1 MIKTVFVLFFGICV
15 FAYEASGQNQKA
27 IDSLTAVLATRTGGD
42 RYSPLYYLAFQYMDI
57 DNKRAFEF
65 IGQAEAAALLSGES
79 LWIVKSKRV
88 KGQILYKLE
97 RTAECIPLFETALA
111 IAGRNNFRK
120 ECLMILNAFGTTYL
134 FRGQLDKALA
144 KFIKAFEL
152 AQEEGDS
159 LYLPMTLGNIGLTYY
174 QLEDF
179 RKALTYLL
187 KGVEMSRSMKRPVDY
202 FLFVNISLCYS
213 QLEEFSKAEVYLTKT
228 IKECERQPS
237 DKAMMHTKLASGF
250 LLKRLKRYDQ
260 AVDQFLSS
268 YSLAQKINNTRIML
282 DNLFILA
289 EVFIDKN
296 ELKKAGFYLQM
307 AEKIISKGAPFPQT
321 IMQIYSRQSGIYM
334 KMGKYRDLANSQRK
348 YIQLRDSIFNADLTT
363 RLMTAEA
370 EFREREN
377 KAKIEAQSE
386 IILLKEEAITRQ
398 QRLNLITELL
408 GVITLVF
415 SIFLFLNFRRKK
427 RLNILLERKI
437 RERTLELELSRDEL
451 LKVIREK
458 EMKIS
463 RATGVIADSV
473 STIEG
478 LCVTARKE
486 TSDPVTRSYL
496 RMILKT
502 SDRIA
507 NDLQTVFKDA
517 VLLPSA

>member
-1 MIKTVFVLFFGICV
+1 MLGVCFLLG
-15 FAYEASGQNQKA
+15 EAPCQNQKA
-27 IDSLTAVLATRTGGD
+27 IDSLKAVLAARTGGG
-42 RYSPLYYLAFQYMDI
+42 RYSPLYDLAFQYLDI

-65 IGQAEAAALLSGES
+65 IGQAEAAALLSGDS

-111 IAGRNNFRK
+111 IAGRNNFK
-120 ECLMILNAFGTTYL
+120 QECLMISNTFGTAYL
-134 FRGQLDKALA
+134 YRGQLDKALE
-144 KFIKAFEL
+144 KFIKAFEY
-152 AQEEGDS
+152 AEEQGDTR
-159 LYLPMTLGNIGLTYY
+159 YLPMTLGNIGVTYY
-174 QLEDF
+174 LLEDF

-187 KGVEMSRSMKRPVDY
+187 KGVDMGARMKRPVDY
-202 FLFVNISLCYS
+202 YVFVNISLCYVN
-213 QLEEFSKAEVYLTKT
+213 LKEFSKAEVYLQKSL
-228 IKECERQPS
+228 KECETQPS
-237 DKAMMHTKLASGF
+237 DKAMMHTKFASGF
-250 LLKRLKRYDQ
+250 LLKGLKKYDQ
-260 AVDQFLSS
+260 AMDQFLSS
-268 YSLAQKINNTRIML
+268 YSFAKKVNDTRFIL
-282 DNLFILA
+282 DNIVLLSGIC
-289 EVFIDKN
+289 IRKN
-296 ELKKAGFYLQM
+296 ELMKANEYLQT
-307 AEKIISKGAPFPQT
+307 AENVIQKGAPFPKT
-321 IMQIYSRQSGIYM
+321 ILDIYSRQSEVYM
-334 KMGKYRDLANSQRK
+334 RMGKYKDLANSQRK

-398 QRLNLITELL
+398 QRLNLITGLL

-458 EMKIS
+458 DAKIY
-463 RATGVIADSV
+463 RATGMIADSV
-473 STIEG
+473 NTIEG